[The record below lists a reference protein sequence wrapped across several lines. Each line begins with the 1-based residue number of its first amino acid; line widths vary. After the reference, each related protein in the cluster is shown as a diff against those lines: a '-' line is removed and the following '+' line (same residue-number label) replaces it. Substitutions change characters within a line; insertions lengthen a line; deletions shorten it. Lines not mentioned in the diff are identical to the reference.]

1 MAKLPTVRDHM
12 DTRLLTLRTH
22 TPILDAVDFLLENHI
37 TGAPVVDD
45 DGKLVGLL
53 SEKDCLRLIA
63 RGVDSEMPKGSVGD
77 YMSTELST
85 IEPDM
90 NIYFAAGVFLS
101 HTMRRL
107 PVVDK
112 GKLIGVITRFDIL
125 RAIQKNRAR

>member
-1 MAKLPTVRDHM
+1 MAKLPMVREYM
-12 DTRLLTLRTH
+12 DTRPLNLRTD
-22 TPILDAVDFLLENHI
+22 TPILDAVDFLLDSHI

-45 DGKLVGLL
+45 DGNLVGLL

-63 RGVDSEMPKGSVGD
+63 RGVDADVPKGSVGD
-77 YMSTELST
+77 FMSTELST

-107 PVVDK
+107 PVVEK

-125 RAIQKNRAR
+125 RAIHSALQ